1 MCGGHSIFAIG
12 HDTVV
17 CLLDTINVMG
27 VEPHM
32 VVEEEEEESGSHSVE
47 KRKTKKKKTK
57 EKKRMASFEGK
68 VQFSSLSKVEKD
80 KNSYPNVGDYDDPLW
95 PVRKGVNNNEIV
107 AKSSK
112 EEYVTFDFP
121 FDSQDYLDGSTDDPC
136 ISANFNRPPEVN
148 LKNVLSGIVAII
160 TGQNKDP
167 GGCASVNKEVPSSN
181 VSFLGSGKN
190 GDTYLHS
197 SVYIPSAP
205 PLLEPNGFNYT
216 VYKEVL
222 EAEPPE
228 WLPDSSTTVCM
239 QCTALFTAVTRGRHH
254 CRFCGG
260 VFCRTCTK
268 GRCLLP
274 VKFRERNPQRVC
286 DACYDRLDPLQGVLI
301 NSISNAMQVAKHD
314 VMDWTCTRGWL
325 NLPVG
330 LSMEHEIYKAS
341 NTLRSYWQ
349 VSRLNPEKSIPL
361 AVLKGAKGLAILT
374 VVKAGAIVA
383 YKLGTGL
390 VIARR
395 SDGSWSAPSAI
406 CSIGLGW
413 GAQIGGELMDYVI
426 VLHDHKAVKTFC
438 SRMHFSLGAGCS
450 AAAGPVGRVLEAD
463 LRAGDRGSGMCYTY
477 SCSKGAF
484 VGVSLEGN
492 IVATRMDTN
501 LKFYGDPYLTP
512 ADILLGTVDRPKA
525 AEPLYAALGELYS
538 SLRH

>member
-1 MCGGHSIFAIG
+1 
-12 HDTVV
+12 
-17 CLLDTINVMG
+17 
-27 VEPHM
+27 
-32 VVEEEEEESGSHSVE
+32 
-47 KRKTKKKKTK
+47 
-57 EKKRMASFEGK
+57 MASFEGK
-68 VQFSSLSKVEKD
+68 VKFCKVEKE
-80 KNSYPNVGDYDDPLW
+80 KNAYPNVEDYIDDPLW
-95 PVRKGVNNNEIV
+95 PVPQR
-107 AKSSK
+107 
-112 EEYVTFDFP
+112 
-121 FDSQDYLDGSTDDPC
+121 DYLDGSTDDDDDPRF
-136 ISANFNRPPEVN
+136 SANFNRLPEVN
-148 LKNVLSGIVAII
+148 LKNVLSGIVAIL
-160 TGQNKDP
+160 TGQNKD
-167 GGCASVNKEVPSSN
+167 GGGGGGGGRVPSSN
-181 VSFLGSGKN
+181 VSFLESEKN

-205 PLLEPNGFNYT
+205 PLLEPNYST
-216 VYKEVL
+216 VYKDVL

-239 QCTALFTAVTRGRHH
+239 QCTAPFTAISRGRHH

-286 DACYDRLDPLQGVLI
+286 DTCYDRLDPLQGVLI
-301 NSISNAMQVAKHD
+301 NTISNAMQVAKHD
-314 VMDWTCTRGWL
+314 VVDWTCTRGWL
-325 NLPVG
+325 NLPLG
-330 LSMEHEIYKAS
+330 FSMEHEVYKAS

-361 AVLKGAKGLAILT
+361 AILKGAKGLAILT
-374 VVKAGAIVA
+374 VAKAGAIVA

-406 CSIGLGW
+406 CSVGLGW
-413 GAQIGGELMDYVI
+413 GAQIGGELMDYII
-426 VLHDHKAVKTFC
+426 VLHDYKAVKTFC

-463 LRAGDRGSGMCYTY
+463 LHAGDRGSGMCYTY

-492 IVATRMDTN
+492 ILATRTETN
-501 LKFYGDPYLTP
+501 LKFYGDPYLST